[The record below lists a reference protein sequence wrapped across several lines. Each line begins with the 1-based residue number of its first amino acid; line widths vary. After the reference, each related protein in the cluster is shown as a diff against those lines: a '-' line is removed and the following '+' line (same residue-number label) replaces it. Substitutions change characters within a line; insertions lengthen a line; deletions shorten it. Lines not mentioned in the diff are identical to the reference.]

1 MARKKEQ
8 EEQKENKKK
17 KKNEKNKKN
26 KKKINKTDEEILQ
39 LLKNEIAG
47 QIEKGTISLKVSEF
61 LKILEIQKKLST
73 DSGATEKFW
82 AYIEKLRQQELSDE

>member
-8 EEQKENKKK
+8 EEQKENKK
-17 KKNEKNKKN
+17 KNKKN